1 MLAGENDSLIV
12 LGLYLIKFLSFETMM
27 RSPTFADMMPVRS
40 GVDHYRSVP
49 STPMAMDPRSMSDQ
63 EIRLAMNHARMGV
76 EEQDYFHSAGGSGLA
91 PRYTPSMVPR
101 SPYAADYE
109 RERYTAFETE
119 CGSSELN
126 HR

>member
-1 MLAGENDSLIV
+1 
-12 LGLYLIKFLSFETMM
+12 M

-40 GVDHYRSVP
+40 GGDHYRSVP
-49 STPMAMDPRSMSDQ
+49 STPIPMDPRIMSEQ

-91 PRYTPSMVPR
+91 PRYTPSIVSR
-101 SPYAADYE
+101 SPYTADYE
-109 RERYTAFETE
+109 RERYTTCETE
-119 CGSSELN
+119 HSFSELN